1 MNLYIINT
9 PELPC
14 LGTLNYTF
22 KKLSLGFSYNGYNI
36 KEIKTQQTL
45 LSIEDSENNIFL
57 ISNHGIEKNIN
68 NLNILDCL
76 NSFKK
81 SFKILWFFHTF
92 LSIHKELPITN
103 WVLTGEHFRKTPR
116 LQSHV
121 KAYNIQNKLQNYVP
135 LTFSS
140 FLNPGDIGKN
150 IRSDIWDIQFVG
162 NYYKTQWTSKLKN
175 AYIRNTPPEISE
187 QERIYSFN
195 NSICSA
201 GFHSDANILNYCMVE
216 RVPEAISLGCVSL
229 TDNPAAVEATDGISI
244 LVNSFEELEEKILY
258 YKYNKQD
265 RIKLQ
270 TKGLKWS
277 KSYGTYKH
285 VADNFINKIKDMR

>member
-14 LGTLNYTF
+14 LGTLRYTF
-22 KKLSLGFSYNGYNI
+22 KKLSMGFLYNGYDTR
-36 KEIKTQQTL
+36 EITTQQELSTL
-45 LSIEDSENNIFL
+45 DDTENNIFL
-57 ISNHGIEKNIN
+57 ISNHGVQKDIN
-68 NLNILDCL
+68 NSNSLDSL
-76 NSFKK
+76 SKFKK
-81 SFKILWFFHTF
+81 TVKILWFFHDF
-92 LSIHKELPITN
+92 LSLHKEMPFDN
-103 WVLTGEHFRKTPR
+103 WILTGEHFRKTPR
-116 LQSHV
+116 LQSHI
-121 KAYNIQNKLQNYVP
+121 KAYTIQNKLQNYVP

-140 FLNPGDIGKN
+140 FLNPEDIGKN

-162 NYYKTQWTSKLKN
+162 NYYKSGWTSMLKN
-175 AYIRNTPPEISE
+175 SYIRNTPPEIPE

-216 RVPEAISLGCVSL
+216 RVPEAISLGCISL
-229 TDNPAAVEATDGISI
+229 TDNPAATEATDGISI
-244 LVNSFEELEEKILY
+244 LVNSFEELEENISY
-258 YKYNKQD
+258 YRKNKEE

-277 KSYGTYKH
+277 KSCGTYKH
-285 VADNFINKIKDMR
+285 VSDSFINKIKELK